1 MHKATIK
8 TVVNYT
14 HVQSYKNGKYLNL
27 SSYKLTNLPH
37 MYITKNSREI
47 AQELI
52 NKQISKQY
60 KNTNIKKN
68 IFMLIYP

>member
-1 MHKATIK
+1 
-8 TVVNYT
+8 
-14 HVQSYKNGKYLNL
+14 
-27 SSYKLTNLPH
+27 